1 MTRLVP
7 IRDIAPRGLV
17 LPGDDRWVSELGWVP
32 VSSTEFHLACRYY
45 PIAVR
50 FEGER
55 PQLGLIVDQRYLS
68 HALLDSAGAW
78 RGSYRPV
85 GLRCFPFEAPH
96 LGDDPLSDIVI
107 DAASDYLSATAGIA
121 LVDDSGRPTRL
132 VTELHRLFALLKR
145 SQETFAGILDQF
157 LIGGLLVPLA
167 EVDPS
172 SEAATAPLYVI
183 DHERLS
189 QMRNTSLGAM
199 ARHGFLSVD
208 VAVAAAF
215 SLQNL
220 KARYRP
226 KATTESRRQAQALAS
241 VGPDLVGIDD
251 LSLALDDGE
260 LVPLWNIDGLRTEA
274 WTG

>member
-7 IRDIAPRGLV
+7 IRDVAPRRL
-17 LPGDDRWVSELGWVP
+17 LPPGDDRWVSERGWVP

-45 PIAVR
+45 PMAVR
-50 FEGER
+50 IDDER

-96 LGDDPLSDIVI
+96 VGDDPLSDIVI
-107 DAASDYLSATAGIA
+107 DAASDHLSATSGIA
-121 LVDDSGRPTRL
+121 LVDDGGRPTRL
-132 VTELHRLFALLKR
+132 VTELHRRFALLKR
-145 SQETFAGILDQF
+145 SQETFADILDQF
-157 LIGGLLVPLA
+157 LIGGLLLPLA
-167 EVDPS
+167 EVDPAN
-172 SEAATAPLYVI
+172 EAAAPPLYVI
-183 DHERLS
+183 DPERLS
-189 QMRNTSLGAM
+189 QIRNTSLGAM

-220 KARYRP
+220 KAPYRP
-226 KATTESRRQAQALAS
+226 RATTESRWQAQASAL

-260 LVPLWNIDGLRTEA
+260 LIPLWNIDGLQTEIRT
-274 WTG
+274 G